1 MKMVKSLL
9 LASAAG
15 LVATAGAQ
23 AADLPVK
30 AKAVEYV
37 KICSLYG
44 VGFYYIPGTDTCI
57 RIGGHLRSE
66 YSFWAGGTGI
76 QNWAG
81 NQANNDRA
89 EDYWYNR
96 QRVFI
101 HTDVRT
107 QTEYGTLRAY
117 SVLRYEFATT
127 SGNTFGAG
135 SVGPVQTLGV
145 DIGFIQWGGFLIGRA
160 PDSAFTLP
168 WNYASFYGPSV
179 NLGTSDWAGGRFL
192 TQYTYQFG
200 NGVSGTLSLEES
212 KPYGAQG
219 GDRPIFNGGAA
230 LTSTGATIVGN
241 NALLG
246 LGAINTATLGTPGTS
261 AYQSFVV
268 ATSLAAAVGS
278 VGYNS
283 GGGQRAP
290 DIVGQLRVDQSWGT
304 FQVAAAAHM
313 NHALY
318 YGALEFTGHP
328 EDKWGGAVTAGI
340 KLNLPTGTGDFVALG
355 AAYSVGA
362 SGYAYNEG
370 GGLSIANPAMLAYG
384 SAPLGTYQ
392 TLNFGYL
399 FDSVYGNGTALQL
412 TTVYGGNIAFWH
424 NWNPNWASS
433 LNAGY
438 VKWHYN
444 SEANAIICNAQM
456 GGAGATT
463 LAGRLGT
470 GVCNMDYQIWTLGSR
485 TVWTPVKDFVIG
497 AEVLASFHHS
507 FNNGQTYTG
516 GVADSV
522 KPATTYWLKD
532 NAYVGGLFS
541 VRRYF

>member
-66 YSFWAGGTGI
+66 YSFWSGGTGI

-96 QRVFI
+96 QRVFM

-117 SVLRYEFATT
+117 SVMRWEFATT
-127 SGNTFGAG
+127 GGNAFGQQAG
-135 SVGPVQTLGV
+135 NLGPVQTLGV

-179 NLGTSDWAGGRFL
+179 NLGTADWAGGRFL

-200 NGVSGTLSLEES
+200 NGVSGTLSIEES
-212 KPYGAQG
+212 KPYLAQG
-219 GDRPIFNGGAA
+219 GDRAIFNGSNAA
-230 LTSTGATIVGN
+230 LPLGNPGSSVST
-241 NALLG
+241 
-246 LGAINTATLGTPGTS
+246 
-261 AYQSFVV
+261 
-268 ATSLAAAVGS
+268 
-278 VGYNS
+278 YNS

-318 YGALEFTGHP
+318 YGALETSGNP
-328 EDKWGGAVTAGI
+328 ADKWGGAGTAGI
-340 KLNLPTGTGDFVALG
+340 KINLPWGTGDFIALG
-355 AAYSVGA
+355 GAYAVGA
-362 SGYAYNEG
+362 SAYTYNIG
-370 GGLSIANPAMLAYG
+370 GGLTGDPGMFAYS
-384 SAPLGTYQ
+384 SAPVGTYQ
-392 TLNFGYL
+392 TLDFGYL
-399 FDSVYGNGTALQL
+399 FDSVYANGGQLQL
-412 TTVYGGNIAFWH
+412 TTTYGGNVALWH
-424 NWNPNWASS
+424 NWNPQWASS

-438 VKWHYN
+438 VKWHYGAV
-444 SEANAIICNAQM
+444 ANNIICTAPM
-456 GGAGATT
+456 TGGGT

-470 GVCNMDYQIWTLGSR
+470 GLAGCNNDYQIWTIGSR

-507 FNNGQTYTG
+507 SNNGQTYTSP
-516 GVADSV
+516 VAIGF
-522 KPATTYWLKD
+522 KPPAVYWLKD

>member
-66 YSFWAGGTGI
+66 YSFGSGGTNI
-76 QNWAG
+76 QNWG
-81 NQANNDRA
+81 SNQAFQDRA

-96 QRVFI
+96 QRVFM

-117 SVLRYEFATT
+117 SVIRWEFATT
-127 SGNTFGAG
+127 GGNTFGAA
-135 SVGPVQTLGV
+135 SVGPVQTMGV

-160 PDSAFTLP
+160 PDSAFTMP

-179 NLGTSDWAGGRFL
+179 NLGTADWAGGRFVS
-192 TQYTYQFG
+192 QYTYQFG
-200 NGVSGTLSLEES
+200 NGVSGTLSIEES
-212 KPYGAQG
+212 KPYAAQG

-230 LTSTGATIVGN
+230 LVSTPATIYAN

-246 LGAINTATLGTPGTS
+246 
-261 AYQSFVV
+261 F
-268 ATSLAAAVGS
+268 AAAGGASTALLPVPGAS
-278 VGYNS
+278 QYAVLTGTGANS

-313 NHALY
+313 NHTLY
-318 YGALEFTGHP
+318 FGALEFSGHP
-328 EDKWGGAVTAGI
+328 QDKWGGAGTAGI
-340 KLNLPTGTGDFVALG
+340 KINVPTGTGDFVALG
-355 AAYSVGA
+355 GAYSVGA
-362 SGYAYNEG
+362 SAYAYNEG
-370 GGLSIANPAMLAYG
+370 SGLTTVTGMFAFSSPPA
-384 SAPLGTYQ
+384 GTYQ
-392 TLNFGYL
+392 SLNFGQLY
-399 FDSVYGNGTALQL
+399 DSVYANGTSQQL
-412 TTVYGGNIAFWH
+412 TTVYGGNIAYWH
-424 NWNPNWASS
+424 NWNAQWASS

-438 VKWHYN
+438 VTWRYN
-444 SEANAIICNAQM
+444 STAQAILC
-456 GGAGATT
+456 GAGMAAAAGFGNT
-463 LAGRLGT
+463 LQSRLS
-470 GVCNMDYQIWTLGSR
+470 GVCNMNYSIATVGSR

-497 AEVLASFHHS
+497 AEVEASFHHS
-507 FNNGQTYTG
+507 ALNGQTYTG
-516 GVADSV
+516 PVGDAF
-522 KPATTYWLKD
+522 KPATVYGLKD
-532 NAYVGGLFS
+532 NAFVSGLFS

>member
-66 YSFWAGGTGI
+66 YSFWSGGTNI
-76 QNWAG
+76 QNWG
-81 NQANNDRA
+81 SNQAFNDRA
-89 EDYWYNR
+89 TDYWYNR
-96 QRVFI
+96 QRVFM

-117 SVLRYEFATT
+117 SVIRWEFATT
-127 SGNTFGAG
+127 SSNTFGAG
-135 SVGPVQTLGV
+135 AVGPVQTMGV

-179 NLGTSDWAGGRFL
+179 NLGTADWAGGRFL

-200 NGVSGTLSLEES
+200 NGVSGTLSIEES
-212 KPYGAQG
+212 KPYAAQG

-230 LTSTGATIVGN
+230 LGSTSATIVAN

-246 LGAINTATLGTPGTS
+246 LGAINTATLGAPGAS
-261 AYQSFVV
+261 PYQSFVV

-290 DIVGQLRVDQSWGT
+290 DIVGQL
-304 FQVAAAAHM
+304 
-313 NHALY
+313 
-318 YGALEFTGHP
+318 
-328 EDKWGGAVTAGI
+328 
-340 KLNLPTGTGDFVALG
+340 
-355 AAYSVGA
+355 
-362 SGYAYNEG
+362 
-370 GGLSIANPAMLAYG
+370 
-384 SAPLGTYQ
+384 
-392 TLNFGYL
+392 
-399 FDSVYGNGTALQL
+399 
-412 TTVYGGNIAFWH
+412 
-424 NWNPNWASS
+424 
-433 LNAGY
+433 
-438 VKWHYN
+438 
-444 SEANAIICNAQM
+444 
-456 GGAGATT
+456 
-463 LAGRLGT
+463 
-470 GVCNMDYQIWTLGSR
+470 
-485 TVWTPVKDFVIG
+485 
-497 AEVLASFHHS
+497 
-507 FNNGQTYTG
+507 
-516 GVADSV
+516 
-522 KPATTYWLKD
+522 
-532 NAYVGGLFS
+532 
-541 VRRYF
+541 

>member
-15 LVATAGAQ
+15 LAATAGAQ

-44 VGFYYIPGTDTCI
+44 IGFYYIPGTDTCI

-66 YSFWAGGTGI
+66 YSFWSGGTNI
-76 QNWAG
+76 QNWG
-81 NQANNDRA
+81 SNQAFQDRA

-127 SGNTFGAG
+127 GGNTFGAA

-145 DIGFIQWGGFLIGRA
+145 DIGFIQWGGFIIGRV
-160 PDSAFTLP
+160 PDSYFTLP

-179 NLGTSDWAGGRFL
+179 NLGTADWAGGRFS
-192 TQYTYQFG
+192 TAYTYQFG
-200 NGVSGTLSLEES
+200 NGVSGSISIEES
-212 KPYGAQG
+212 KPYFAQG

-230 LTSTGATIVGN
+230 LVSTPATILANNAALGFVAGANNATLAAPGGSCAALLTGAGC
-241 NALLG
+241 
-246 LGAINTATLGTPGTS
+246 
-261 AYQSFVV
+261 
-268 ATSLAAAVGS
+268 
-278 VGYNS
+278 NS

-290 DIVGQLRVDQSWGT
+290 DIVGQLRVDQAWGT

-318 YGALEFTGHP
+318 YGSTEITGNP
-328 EDKWGGAVTAGI
+328 NDKWGGAVTAGV
-340 KLNLPTGTGDFVALG
+340 KVNVPTGTGDFVAIGG
-355 AAYSVGA
+355 AWSKGA
-362 SGYAYNEG
+362 VSYAYNAG
-370 GGLSIANPAMLAYG
+370 GGLAANFGLIGYG
-384 SAPLGTYQ
+384 GNVAGTYD
-392 TLNFGYL
+392 TLNFGWV
-399 FDSVYGNGTALQL
+399 FDSVYANGTALQL
-412 TTVYGGNIAFWH
+412 TTAWGGNIAFWH
-424 NWNPNWASS
+424 NWNPQWASS

-438 VKWHYN
+438 VRFDYN
-444 SEANAIICNAQM
+444 NTANAIICNAAI
-456 GGAGATT
+456 GGAGAGAGNTT
-463 LAGRLGT
+463 LASRLSG
-470 GVCNMDYQIWTLGSR
+470 GAAGCNMDYAIATVGSR

-516 GVADSV
+516 TVADAF
-522 KPATTYWLKD
+522 KPNTVW
-532 NAYVGGLFS
+532 GLRDSAFVSGFFS